1 MIFLSL
7 SLVNIIESVQ
17 CSIVFHSH
25 PPTRERERERA
36 LHSARV
42 VVVYYTT
49 LHYSTLHYCTTTH
62 PLTHES
68 QEEEERN
75 GVVWYYE

>member
-25 PPTRERERERA
+25 PPTRERERA

-49 LHYSTLHYCTTTH
+49 LHCTTAA
-62 PLTHES
+62 LL
-68 QEEEERN
+68 
-75 GVVWYYE
+75 YYHTSSH